1 MKLHEKPFQIHET
14 MERIPRI
21 RYRLVLEGALI
32 GAATGGV
39 VSVFRLALQTA
50 ESLRGSALALAGNSP
65 GGVAGM
71 LAVLAALCV
80 ATFLIL
86 RIEPMCSG
94 SGIPQVKGELVGRI
108 FMNWWRVLAAKIL
121 GGICCIGAG
130 LSLGREGPSIQ
141 IGAMVGKGAARLT
154 NRLATEEKLMITCG
168 AGAGLAG
175 AFSAPLAGVVFTLE
189 ELHKNFSTDILLAT
203 MASSIS
209 ADFVAYYIFGL
220 TPVFDLNIEH
230 VLPLRYYWLLVL
242 FGVMMGVF
250 GLIYNRVTEMAQ
262 NLFARIPQ
270 PFVRT
275 MIPFLLVI
283 PLAVWE
289 PEVLGSGHALVKQT
303 ADGEFLVHALIILL
317 IAKFLF
323 SIISFSSGAPGGIFL
338 PLLVIGGVSGGL
350 FLKTAGA
357 WGGIEEMYLVNF
369 VTYGM
374 VGYFAAIV
382 RSPVTGVI
390 LITEMAGSFGNF
402 LSLSVMA
409 FAAYVTADLLGGQP
423 IYDQLLERMLS
434 GTSSLGMTKQLKKQ
448 KVLLESDVYVG
459 SMMDGG
465 RIARVHLPEGSLI
478 VSVVRGME
486 ELVPNGETV
495 LHGGDLLTVLCN
507 EGDMER
513 VNDHL
518 ARICRKVI
526 LEENEGGESHVDN
539 SEL

>member
-1 MKLHEKPFQIHET
+1 

-32 GAATGGV
+32 GAVTGGV

-50 ESLRGSALALAGNSP
+50 ESLRGSALALA
-65 GGVAGM
+65 AGDSSQALWM
-71 LAVLAALCV
+71 LIILAVLYAA
-80 ATFLIL
+80 TYWIL
-86 RIEPMCSG
+86 RVEPMVSG
-94 SGIPQVKGELVGRI
+94 SGIPQVKGELIGRI
-108 FMNWWRVLAAKIL
+108 FMNWWRVLLAKIC

-141 IGAMVGKGAARLT
+141 IGAMVGKGVARIT

-203 MASSIS
+203 MASCIS
-209 ADFVAYYIFGL
+209 SDFVAYYIFGL
-220 TPVFDLNIEH
+220 TPVFNLHIVH
-230 VLPLRYYWLLVL
+230 VLPLRFYWLLVL
-242 FGVMMGVF
+242 FGVMMGLF
-250 GLIYNRVTEMAQ
+250 GLFYNHFTEVLQ
-262 NLFARIPQ
+262 NLFGRIPHKSI
-270 PFVRT
+270 RIL
-275 MIPFLLVI
+275 IPFLLVI
-283 PLAVWE
+283 PLAVLE
-289 PEVLGSGHALVKQT
+289 PEALGSGHALVHMT
-303 ADGEFLVHALIILL
+303 ADGEFLVRALVILL
-317 IAKFLF
+317 IVKFLF
-323 SIISFSSGAPGGIFL
+323 SIISFASGAPGGIFL

-350 FLKTAGA
+350 FLETIGIR
-357 WGGIEEMYLVNF
+357 GGLTEAYLVNF

-390 LITEMAGSFGNF
+390 LITEMAGDFGNF
-402 LSLSVMA
+402 LSLSVVA

-434 GTSSLGMTKQLKKQ
+434 GTSAFGMTKKLKKQ

-459 SMMDGG
+459 SIMDGG
-465 RIARVHLPEGSLI
+465 RISRMHLPVGCLVI
-478 VSVVRGME
+478 SVIRGME

-495 LHGGDLLTVLCN
+495 LHGGDTITILCN

-513 VNDHL
+513 VNDRL
-518 ARICRKVI
+518 DRICRKVI
-526 LEENEGGESHVDN
+526 LDENEGGKSNVDH
-539 SEL
+539 S